1 MEPLDSNTSNA
12 DRPTESVS
20 GDRLSARGYRLDGP
34 HSHFTAGEQPPRPAR
49 RDALSEMMAQ
59 IVQLQA
65 EMDTQAER
73 EAALAEREQRLTFE
87 RTEFDRWRTEQEQ
100 SLHAA
105 EARLQPREQA
115 LLDGEQQLVV
125 QEQALSERLT
135 QLEEGW
141 ARLQQERDHAESDRR
156 TLTEELSAIE
166 HDRALLRSQIQSELA
181 ADREAITQAQLVL
194 QERARD
200 LDEAEAQSRARI
212 DELLQTE
219 RQGLWQTLS
228 LEWQQRHT
236 AFEAERQQ
244 WDAHRAQIQAQL
256 EELRATC
263 QAEYDQLDHELA
275 ARREAAEAEFAERRA
290 VVEADIVAA
299 REIWEQSQTAS
310 LADHQRERGVLESR
324 LRFQQEHLD
333 KTRVELE
340 RQQLDFRQER
350 QQERQRLEE
359 LDQQLRRRM
368 QHLALYRDALG
379 EQARSLDREAA
390 TFQKVRRAWDDSV
403 ATSRALFETEQSQW
417 KQDADRQR
425 LELTR
430 QQDAL
435 TKHSDNIEGRR
446 QRLEKLRLELEETH
460 RSNLELRL
468 AVEEAWAQ
476 IAQALGSDEEARL
489 RVDQA
494 RQGLS
499 LYFQELHAGLLA
511 QRRDLIDLEQ
521 RVQHERNEFHAERQT
536 LVQWLHERDTALHTR
551 EADIAEQ
558 LQLTLHEQS
567 TWRTLQQ
574 RWMTER
580 LEAESVIRRLLSEL
594 GERHSH
600 DVSAQWQQPAMITE
614 PEAQNSDVAFEIPPR
629 ALMALSDAP
638 PPQSHAA

>member
-1 MEPLDSNTSNA
+1 MEPLDSNTSNT
-12 DRPTESVS
+12 DRPTESAS

-34 HSHFTAGEQPPRPAR
+34 HSSFSASEPPPRPAR
-49 RDALSEMMAQ
+49 RDTLSEMMAQ

-73 EAALAEREQRLTFE
+73 ENLLAEREQRLTFE
-87 RTEFDRWRTEQEQ
+87 RAEFDRWRSEHEQLLQ
-100 SLHAA
+100 AA
-105 EARLQPREQA
+105 ELRLQTREQA
-115 LLDGEQQLVV
+115 LLEGEQRLVL
-125 QEQALSERLT
+125 QEQSQSERLT
-135 QLEEGW
+135 QLEDGW
-141 ARLQQERDHAESDRR
+141 AQLQEAREHSDHDRR
-156 TLTEELSAIE
+156 TLTEELAAIE

-181 ADREAITQAQLVL
+181 AEREAITQAQLVL

-212 DELLQTE
+212 DDLLQQE

-244 WDAHRAQIQAQL
+244 WDGHRAQIQSQL
-256 EELRATC
+256 EELRAVC
-263 QAEYDQLDHELA
+263 QSAYNDLDHELA
-275 ARREAAEAEFAERRA
+275 KRRDAAEAELAERR
-290 VVEADIVAA
+290 VTVEAEIAA
-299 REIWEQSQTAS
+299 LRETWEASQTTS
-310 LADHQRERGVLESR
+310 LADQQRERGVLESR

-333 KTRVELE
+333 KTRVDLE

-350 QQERQRLEE
+350 QQERQRLED
-359 LDQQLRRRM
+359 LDQQFRRRM

-379 EQARSLDREAA
+379 EQAQSLDREAA

-489 RVDQA
+489 RVEQA
-494 RQGLS
+494 RQGLT
-499 LYFQELHAGLLA
+499 LYYQELHAGLLA
-511 QRRDLIDLEQ
+511 QRRDLIDLEH
-521 RVQHERNEFHAERQT
+521 RVQHERSEFHTERQT
-536 LVQWLHERDTALHTR
+536 LVQWLHERDTTLQAR

-558 LQLTLHEQS
+558 LQQTLHEQS

-580 LEAESVIRRLLSEL
+580 LEAESVIRRLLCEL
-594 GERHSH
+594 GERHGHEMSVRWDQPAIATADDERSA
-600 DVSAQWQQPAMITE
+600 DVS
-614 PEAQNSDVAFEIPPR
+614 FEIPPR

-638 PPQSHAA
+638 SNQSHAA